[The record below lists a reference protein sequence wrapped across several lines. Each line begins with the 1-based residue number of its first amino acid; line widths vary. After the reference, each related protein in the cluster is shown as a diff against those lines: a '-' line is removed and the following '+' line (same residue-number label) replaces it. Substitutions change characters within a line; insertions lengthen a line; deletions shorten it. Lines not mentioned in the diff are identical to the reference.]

1 VRPGRSRVNGF
12 EIFAHPTELELLHP
26 RARTRVKRAPGS
38 FDRGGAMR
46 QPRAGTRTQDG
57 GHDGRRLWAYRFR
70 PGGRD
75 IPSPTS
81 PRCKPST
88 PKVPRRR
95 PLIRTA
101 NVTVALLLSP
111 EGSGDRSR
119 PSRHVVGLHA
129 TEHRGPARAR
139 PHPASACLNA
149 AAVQRAIIS
158 FDTSTRTGLV
168 QRTGINV
175 TVDFHGPE
183 HRPLRDPVIRHFS
196 IAPSASSSTMWALLL
211 DRRRSGVSSR
221 PR

>member
-1 VRPGRSRVNGF
+1 VRPRSRTAARPTTSSTCLMTSIRPVPCPPRRRRRREVGRLRRLRVPAVRPGGSRVNGF

-111 EGSGDRSR
+111 ERSAGDQVRGRLCRACKSR
-119 PSRHVVGLHA
+119 RLRQDALELWS
-129 TEHRGPARAR
+129 
-139 PHPASACLNA
+139 
-149 AAVQRAIIS
+149 
-158 FDTSTRTGLV
+158 DT
-168 QRTGINV
+168 Q
-175 TVDFHGPE
+175 
-183 HRPLRDPVIRHFS
+183 
-196 IAPSASSSTMWALLL
+196 
-211 DRRRSGVSSR
+211 
-221 PR
+221 